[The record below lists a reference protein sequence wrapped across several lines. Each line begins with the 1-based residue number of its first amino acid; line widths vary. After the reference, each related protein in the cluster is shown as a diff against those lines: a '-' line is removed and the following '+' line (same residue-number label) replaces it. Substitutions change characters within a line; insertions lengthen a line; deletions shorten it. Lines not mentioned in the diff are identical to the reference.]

1 MNAIGNGKQPNTI
14 LLKVYLCFFVTSDK
28 EQLAFNK
35 CTSYK
40 HLKNHSN
47 QTHAY
52 NLKVSRNSMHT
63 TNKHSYIQKINKPVN
78 NMLDDNFAQKVGLS
92 CNRGKSYL
100 KMYN

>member
-1 MNAIGNGKQPNTI
+1 
-14 LLKVYLCFFVTSDK
+14 
-28 EQLAFNK
+28 
-35 CTSYK
+35 
-40 HLKNHSN
+40 
-47 QTHAY
+47 
-52 NLKVSRNSMHT
+52 MHT